1 RTPSFKGSVAGF
13 LQFWRVQ
20 YFGGRSRRLVTA
32 KGDIM
37 PLARQLPLPAGS
49 SRPAATMATSQIRP
63 AVAAHAP
70 DAADA

>member
-1 RTPSFKGSVAGF
+1 
-13 LQFWRVQ
+13 
-20 YFGGRSRRLVTA
+20 
-32 KGDIM
+32 M

-49 SRPAATMATSQIRP
+49 SRPATTMATSQSRP